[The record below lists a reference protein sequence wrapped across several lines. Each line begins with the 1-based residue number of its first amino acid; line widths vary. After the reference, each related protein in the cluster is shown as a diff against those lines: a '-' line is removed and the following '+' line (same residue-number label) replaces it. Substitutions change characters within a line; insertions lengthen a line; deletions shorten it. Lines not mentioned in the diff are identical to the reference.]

1 MKKTKAVLLG
11 VILWSLLLIS
21 GCNFIRIEEEPRK
34 PLEYSIVKNEE
45 IPAELAALIQEKKK
59 NEFQLT
65 YQCEK
70 DLFLVKGYGEQMSGG
85 YSISVEE
92 LGWTSQAVFFRT
104 MLLGPSDE
112 KITISPPSYPYIVVK
127 TEYRKEPVIF
137 NALLKKAKMMQYS
150 SLVKKGVENRGI
162 KKRKC
167 ADASDKKPCSQP
179 GNV

>member
-70 DLFLVKGYGEQMSGG
+70 DLFLVKGYGEQMRLQYFRGRTGVDFPGCFFPDNAAGAIRRENNDQSAFL
-85 YSISVEE
+85 SVHRGED
-92 LGWTSQAVFFRT
+92 GIPKRT
-104 MLLGPSDE
+104 CD
-112 KITISPPSYPYIVVK
+112 
-127 TEYRKEPVIF
+127 F
-137 NALLKKAKMMQYS
+137 
-150 SLVKKGVENRGI
+150 
-162 KKRKC
+162 
-167 ADASDKKPCSQP
+167 
-179 GNV
+179 

>member
-1 MKKTKAVLLG
+1 M
-11 VILWSLLLIS
+11 WSLLLIS

-45 IPAELAALIQEKKK
+45 IPDRTGCPDTGEKE

-85 YSISVEE
+85 YSISVERT
-92 LGWTSQAVFFRT
+92 GVDFPGCFFPDNCCW
-104 MLLGPSDE
+104 GHQNE

-137 NALLKKAKMMQYS
+137 ERFTEKS
-150 SLVKKGVENRGI
+150 EN
-162 KKRKC
+162 
-167 ADASDKKPCSQP
+167 DAI
-179 GNV
+179 